1 MATYKIVIARYN
13 EDIDWV
19 NSLAK
24 DNVIIYNKG
33 PDHNIADV
41 ESITRLNIGR
51 ESETYLYYIISNYH
65 CLPDYVLFMQGDPF
79 FHMHHI
85 NPQNMQVCIDTMV
98 LTRPTTTMPL
108 FVNYTNE
115 IYWMNYALKKHSY
128 FELFFNKTVPE
139 PFYFSAGAQYI
150 VPKEMIL
157 NKPIEFYKKIYSM
170 NTYNAL
176 VNVTHDCDFCHAG
189 DYQYDPYS
197 VNGWTLERLFM
208 YIFGDI
214 EVNDF

>member
-128 FELFFNKTVPE
+128 FELFFNKTVP
-139 PFYFSAGAQYI
+139 
-150 VPKEMIL
+150 
-157 NKPIEFYKKIYSM
+157 
-170 NTYNAL
+170 
-176 VNVTHDCDFCHAG
+176 
-189 DYQYDPYS
+189 
-197 VNGWTLERLFM
+197 
-208 YIFGDI
+208 
-214 EVNDF
+214 